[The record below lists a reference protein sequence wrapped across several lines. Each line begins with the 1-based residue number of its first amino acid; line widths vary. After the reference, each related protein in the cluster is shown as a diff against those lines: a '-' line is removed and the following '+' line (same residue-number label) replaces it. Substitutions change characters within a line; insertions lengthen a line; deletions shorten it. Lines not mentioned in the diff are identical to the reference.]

1 VKYDADSED
10 EGMDSEDE
18 EDETMD
24 RSTVRD
30 PEASAS
36 GRKGK
41 GMYMF
46 PDHHK

>member
-1 VKYDADSED
+1 
-10 EGMDSEDE
+10 MDSENE

-36 GRKGK
+36 GGKGK
-41 GMYMF
+41 GMCF
-46 PDHHK
+46 RITISDSD